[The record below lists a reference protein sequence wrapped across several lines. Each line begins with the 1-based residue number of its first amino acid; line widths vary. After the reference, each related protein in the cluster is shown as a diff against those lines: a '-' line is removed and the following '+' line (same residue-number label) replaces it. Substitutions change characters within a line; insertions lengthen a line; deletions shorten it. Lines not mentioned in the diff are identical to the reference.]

1 MPAKPVIKK
10 APLKKAPAK
19 KAAPA
24 PAPEPAP
31 EPAPAEAPPAEAPP
45 AEAAPAE
52 AAPAEVAPA
61 EAAPAEAAPAAED
74 APAADAAPPAES
86 APPAEAAP
94 ADAAAAPPPPTE
106 PAPPEADAAAAPAAE
121 EVAAP
126 APAEPEKPADVPE
139 APSAEAASAAPPAV
153 PAPEAPAEAEAAA
166 EPAEKPAAPAA
177 AEGETPAEAP
187 AAAPEVPAPPAAAK
201 GKAPAKAVA
210 PAAEKPA
217 AVAAPEAP
225 AEAAAAP
232 EAPAPPAA
240 GKGKAPAKGKGK
252 APAAAK
258 TKAPAKGKAPAK
270 AVAPAAEE
278 PAAVAAPEAPAEA
291 ADAAAAAAPAA
302 PAAQPP
308 AEDAAAPAA
317 PEAPADAAAAAAP
330 PAEEPKAPTP
340 PPPEPEVPTSEPLN
354 VSVEDVNDT
363 SVTIKW
369 RPPEKIG
376 SGLDGY
382 VVEYCKDQTTDWIV
396 ANAEPTPANR
406 LVIKDMATGDL
417 LHIRVVTVNPGGR
430 SAPGALAEP
439 VIVRE
444 VVDRPKIH
452 LPRVLKSRL
461 VKKVGEKVNLVIPF
475 SGKPKPVVS
484 WTKDG
489 QALDPKTM
497 NIRNSDKDS
506 ILFIRQ
512 VDRSHSG
519 MYEMSVKVDSFED
532 KAAII
537 LQVVE
542 LPGPPTSIKLVD
554 TWGFNVALEWTPP
567 QDSGNTEITG
577 YTVQKADKKTGD
589 WFTVLEHFHRLNG
602 TVSDLVMG
610 NTYSFRVFAE
620 NKVGRGE
627 EAAVTKETAQIL
639 KQGIHYQPVDYK
651 EHDFTE
657 APKFTTPL
665 SDRAATVGYT
675 TKLLCAVRGYPKP
688 KVEWMKNSM
697 IIGEDPKYRMINSQ
711 GICTLEI
718 RKPSCFDGGV
728 YTCRAKNSIG
738 EAAVA
743 CKLEVKQVV
752 NPAAEKKE

>member
-61 EAAPAEAAPAAED
+61 EAAPAAEE

-177 AEGETPAEAP
+177 AEGETPAEA
-187 AAAPEVPAPPAAAK
+187 
-201 GKAPAKAVA
+201 VA
-210 PAAEKPA
+210 PAAKEPA
-217 AVAAPEAP
+217 AVVAPEAS

-302 PAAQPP
+302 QPP

-317 PEAPADAAAAAAP
+317 PEAPADGKTSAAAAAP

-512 VDRSHSG
+512 VERSHSG
-519 MYEMSVKVDSFED
+519 KYEMSVKVDSFED

-537 LQVVE
+537 LQIVE
-542 LPGPPTSIKLVD
+542 LPGPPTSIKLAD

>member
-61 EAAPAEAAPAAED
+61 EAAPAAEE

-106 PAPPEADAAAAPAAE
+106 PAPPEA
-121 EVAAP
+121 
-126 APAEPEKPADVPE
+126 
-139 APSAEAASAAPPAV
+139 
-153 PAPEAPAEAEAAA
+153 
-166 EPAEKPAAPAA
+166 
-177 AEGETPAEAP
+177 
-187 AAAPEVPAPPAAAK
+187 
-201 GKAPAKAVA
+201 
-210 PAAEKPA
+210 
-217 AVAAPEAP
+217 
-225 AEAAAAP
+225 
-232 EAPAPPAA
+232 
-240 GKGKAPAKGKGK
+240 
-252 APAAAK
+252 
-258 TKAPAKGKAPAK
+258 
-270 AVAPAAEE
+270 VAPAAEE

-302 PAAQPP
+302 QPP

-317 PEAPADAAAAAAP
+317 PEAPADGKTSAAAAAP

-512 VDRSHSG
+512 VERSHSG
-519 MYEMSVKVDSFED
+519 KYEMSVKVDSFED

-537 LQVVE
+537 LQIVE
-542 LPGPPTSIKLVD
+542 LPGPPTSIKLAD